1 MSINTRNG
9 MDSRQRLL
17 AAARGEPVDRA
28 PVMYWLNPHAACRLM
43 AEFQPGRNRFVSWLG
58 RYLWRRFIEG
68 GELQAGQWRRALP
81 LFLTDYA
88 NSAYV
93 LDLGADAAWKA
104 PADAKGI
111 GQIRRNLYRE
121 DGQLRLRD
129 PWFGSIRGLGGI
141 YADVVEP
148 VIKSVGD
155 LAGYRFND
163 LSDTTALRKFRQ
175 AHPEACLLAEVAGV
189 QQALSDIM
197 WRTDQFMLA
206 LYDHPA
212 EIAAFQQRL
221 ADWIIGLIRNA
232 VRAGADVIFIG
243 DDYGYTG
250 RPLIS
255 MKMWREFTYP
265 QLKRLIDA
273 VHEAGALAMLHSCG
287 YQMCFLEHYVEAGL
301 DVLQSFQPLAGNDF
315 EAAYA
320 RYGDQLTFAT
330 GIDVQQGEWMSPEEL
345 RADILRNY
353 RIGRSRNRFILSMTH
368 MLQYTMPP
376 ANVRALFATVRE
388 IQAGVHE
395 TKNGGAP

>member
-1 MSINTRNG
+1 MSTKTSSD
-9 MDSRQRLL
+9 MTSRERVL
-17 AAARGEPVDRA
+17 AAARGQPVDRV

-43 AEFQPGRNRFVSWLG
+43 AEFQPGRNRLASWIG

-68 GELQAGQWRRALP
+68 GELQAGQWPRALP

-104 PADAKGI
+104 PADAKGL

-121 DGQLRLRD
+121 NGQLRLRD

-148 VIKSVGD
+148 VIKSVSD
-155 LAGYRFND
+155 LRAYRLND
-163 LSDTTALRKFRQ
+163 LSDTGALRQFRQ
-175 AHPEACLLAEVAGV
+175 AHPDACLLAEVAGV

-221 ADWIIGLIRNA
+221 AAWIIGLIRNA

-287 YQMCFLEHYVEAGL
+287 FQMCFLEHYVEAGL

-320 RYGDQLTFAT
+320 RYGDRLTFAT

-345 RADILRNY
+345 RADILRHY

-376 ANVRALFATVRE
+376 ANVRALFDMVRE
-388 IQAGVHE
+388 IQAGVHD
-395 TKNGGAP
+395 

>member
-1 MSINTRNG
+1 MDIETSHG
-9 MDSRQRLL
+9 MTSRERVL
-17 AAARGEPVDRA
+17 AAARGEPVDHA

-43 AEFQPGRNRFVSWLG
+43 AEFQPGRDRIVSWIG
-58 RYLWRRFIEG
+58 RRLWRRFAAA
-68 GELQAGQWRRALP
+68 GELDAGQWRRALP

-104 PADAKGI
+104 PADAKGL

-121 DGQLRLRD
+121 HGQLRLRD

-141 YADVVEP
+141 YADIVDP
-148 VIKSVGD
+148 VIKSADD

-163 LSDTTALRKFRQ
+163 LSDTMALRRFRQ

-206 LYDHPA
+206 LHDHPA
-212 EIAAFQQRL
+212 EVAAFQGRL

-232 VRAGADVIFIG
+232 VSAGADVIFIG

-255 MKMWREFTYP
+255 MQMWREFTYP
-265 QLKRLIDA
+265 QLKRLIAA

-287 YQMCFLEHYVEAGL
+287 YQMCFLEYYVEAGL
-301 DVLQSFQPLAGNDF
+301 DVLHSFQPLAGNDF

-320 RYGDQLTFAT
+320 RYGDRLTFAT
-330 GIDVQQGEWMSPEEL
+330 GIDVQQGEWMSPDAL
-345 RADILRNY
+345 RVDILRNY
-353 RIGRSRNRFILSMTH
+353 GIGRSRNRFILSMTH

-376 ANVRALFATVRE
+376 ANALALFDTVRE
-388 IQAGVHE
+388 IQAGLHD
-395 TKNGGAP
+395 